1 MEELYRTIERKLKM
15 PDIQELFPVKRFM
28 ETFVTRLKEK
38 RTDPMFYFPN
48 LRMILS
54 LNIILLLWM
63 KSLISVY

>member
-1 MEELYRTIERKLKM
+1 MEELYRTIEKKIKDAGY
-15 PDIQELFPVKRFM
+15 P
-28 ETFVTRLKEK
+28 
-38 RTDPMFYFPN
+38 TDPMFYFPN